1 MSNDK
6 VWIVRCVGPMQSS
19 HGDDVVVAVFN
30 TQMGARLDSERRGYP
45 TRVIGP
51 MVVQQPKADEI
62 QAKIEQLQRALVKQL
77 EKEEAS

>member
-1 MSNDK
+1 
-6 VWIVRCVGPMQSS
+6 MQCA

-51 MVVQQPKADEI
+51 MVVQQPKAAEI

-77 EKEEAS
+77 EKEQDHV

>member
-6 VWIVRCVGPMQSS
+6 VWIVRCVGALNCAK
-19 HGDDVVVAVFN
+19 GDDIVAAVFS

-51 MVVQQPKADEI
+51 IVVQQPKADEI